1 MFKPDNKEKQSD
13 EIETV
18 IGPSV
23 KVEGDFEGSG
33 DMIVEGIVLGTLKT
47 KNFLKIGSGA
57 KIKADV
63 EAKNAHIAGEV
74 SGNLV
79 IKENLE
85 LTSSAKIQGD
95 IKTTS
100 LAIEQGA
107 VLNGKITMDSGHE
120 APLKSAEN
128 QKN

>member
-1 MFKPDNKEKQSD
+1 MFKPDNKEKQSN

-33 DMIVEGIVLGTLKT
+33 DMVVEGIVMGSLKT
-47 KNFLKIGSGA
+47 KNFLRIGAGA

-63 EAKNAHIAGEV
+63 EARNAHIAGEV
-74 SGNLV
+74 SGNLT

-85 LTSSAKIQGD
+85 LTASAKVLGD
-95 IKTTS
+95 IKTNF

-107 VLNGKITMDSGHE
+107 VLNGKVTMN
-120 APLKSAEN
+120 SAQETSTKPAED